1 MDYFKERRTDVYDN
15 LRQSHAQICLN
26 LIRHYI
32 GKGQQEQIEH
42 TEKRLLQYQP
52 QWTME
57 DVKRMELP
65 RPQSATQRLAGFVK
79 GMMKRGKSR
88 RFQSDT
94 VTAHLTRPAK
104 TTHPHAKRT
113 LQEFPNRLFQ
123 HAVIAQQLL
132 HKLAK
137 SSITAMC
144 GRYILYFPASH
155 IRGVLLGEAL

>member
-26 LIRHYI
+26 LIRHYT

-65 RPQSATQRLAGFVK
+65 RPQSATQRLTGFVK
-79 GMMKRGKSR
+79 SMMKRGRAAVSR
-88 RFQSDT
+88 MIP
-94 VTAHLTRPAK
+94 L
-104 TTHPHAKRT
+104 PH
-113 LQEFPNRLFQ
+113 
-123 HAVIAQQLL
+123 I
-132 HKLAK
+132 
-137 SSITAMC
+137 
-144 GRYILYFPASH
+144 
-155 IRGVLLGEAL
+155 

>member
-26 LIRHYI
+26 LIRHYT

-65 RPQSATQRLAGFVK
+65 RPQSTTQRLAGFVK
-79 GMMKRGKSR
+79 GMMKRGRAAVSR
-88 RFQSDT
+88 
-94 VTAHLTRPAK
+94 VIPL
-104 TTHPHAKRT
+104 PH
-113 LQEFPNRLFQ
+113 
-123 HAVIAQQLL
+123 I
-132 HKLAK
+132 
-137 SSITAMC
+137 
-144 GRYILYFPASH
+144 
-155 IRGVLLGEAL
+155 